1 MAGDLDEIMAR
12 VDRANQER
20 IGALKKLFSTARADA
35 VFGPPVVQGDRIII
49 TAAEVGTGGGFGSG
63 MGFGPA
69 FGPRAAIHRRRAVAE
84 EASGEAT
91 EQEADDTVGA
101 GGGGGGGGGAMA
113 RPVAA
118 IIIDAEGVTIQPI
131 LDVTKIVLALVAV
144 LGAMLAI
151 YGRALKGSQR
161 ATS

>member
-1 MAGDLDEIMAR
+1 MMAGNLDDIMAR

-20 IGALKKLFSTARADA
+20 MGAFEKLFSTARADA
-35 VFGPPVVQGDRIII
+35 VFGPPVVQGDRVII

-69 FGPRAAIHRRRAVAE
+69 FGPGAAMRRRRVVAE
-84 EASGEAT
+84 EAVGEAT
-91 EQEADDTVGA
+91 EQQADGTGG

-118 IIIDAEGVTIQPI
+118 IIIDSEGVTVQPI

-144 LGAMLAI
+144 LAGMLAV
-151 YGRALKGSQR
+151 YGRALKGSKR
-161 ATS
+161 STA

>member
-1 MAGDLDEIMAR
+1 MAENLNEIMDR

-20 IGALKKLFSTARADA
+20 LGVLEKLFSTARADS
-35 VFGPPVVQGDRIII
+35 VFSAPVVQGGRTII

-63 MGFGPA
+63 IGMGR
-69 FGPRAAIHRRRAVAE
+69 PRGHRQMAVEDSSADTQAE
-84 EASGEAT
+84 
-91 EQEADDTVGA
+91 GA

-118 IIIDAEGVTIQPI
+118 IIIDSDGVTIQPI
-131 LDVTKIVLALVAV
+131 LDMTKIVLALVAA

-151 YGRALKGSQR
+151 YGHMFRGGRHSR
-161 ATS
+161 G